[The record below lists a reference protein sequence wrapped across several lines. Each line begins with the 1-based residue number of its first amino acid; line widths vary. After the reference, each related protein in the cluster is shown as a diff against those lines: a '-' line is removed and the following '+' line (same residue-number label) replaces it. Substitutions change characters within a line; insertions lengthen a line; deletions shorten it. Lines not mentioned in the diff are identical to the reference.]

1 LEKSAIILC
10 DSSSKIFGE
19 DKGLVKLNGK
29 PLLNHVLDAV
39 KGLVEEIIVV
49 ANSQTQIELYK
60 KIASPK
66 VEFVIDNAEPKN
78 QLTNAL
84 KGFEASHGK
93 YALLLPFDAPFVS
106 RDVVSLLFEL
116 SIGKSATVPRYTS
129 CEAEPLQ
136 AVYDTSKALEV
147 TQIALTNN
155 EVNMATVVDK
165 MRGVRYIS
173 MLVFEQIDSEMKS
186 FFRINSPLDLKKAAT
201 MLKPQ
206 KSKDKKM

>member
-1 LEKSAIILC
+1 LERSAIILC
-10 DSSSKIFGE
+10 ERSSKSFGE

-29 PLLNHVLDAV
+29 PLLNYVIDAV
-39 KGLVEEIIVV
+39 KGLVEETIVV
-49 ANSQTQIELYK
+49 TSSQNQIELYS

-66 VEFVIDNAEPKN
+66 VEFVIDHAEPRN

-116 SIGKSATVPRYTS
+116 CIGKSATVPRYTS
-129 CEAEPLQ
+129 CEADPLQ
-136 AVYDTSKALEV
+136 AVYDVSKALEAS
-147 TQIALTNN
+147 QSALTNN

-173 MLVFEQIDSEMKS
+173 MLVFEQMDSEMKS
-186 FFRINSPLDLKKAAT
+186 FFRVNNPLDLKKAAT
-201 MLKPQ
+201 MLKPK
-206 KSKDKKM
+206 KS

>member
-1 LEKSAIILC
+1 LERSAIILC
-10 DSSSKIFGE
+10 DSSSKSFGE

-29 PLLNHVLDAV
+29 PLLNHVVDAV
-39 KGLVEEIIVV
+39 KSLVEETIVV
-49 ANSQTQIELYK
+49 ASSQNQIELYS

-66 VEFVIDNAEPKN
+66 VEFVIDHSEPKN

-93 YALLLPFDAPFVS
+93 YTLLLPFDAPFVS

-116 SIGKSATVPRYTS
+116 CIGKSATVPRYTS

-136 AVYDTSKALEV
+136 AVYDASKALEAS
-147 TQIALTNN
+147 QIALTNN

-173 MLVFEQIDSEMKS
+173 MLVFEQMDSEMKS
-186 FFRINSPLDLKKAAT
+186 FFRINNPTDLKKAAT
-201 MLKPQ
+201 MLKPK
-206 KSKDKKM
+206 KS

>member
-1 LEKSAIILC
+1 LERSAIILC
-10 DSSSKIFGE
+10 AESPKGFGE

-29 PLLNHVLDAV
+29 PLLNHVIDAV
-39 KGLVEEIIVV
+39 KSLVEETIVV
-49 ANSQTQIELYK
+49 TSSQTQIELYN

-66 VEFVIDNAEPKN
+66 VEFVIDHAEPKN

-84 KGFEASHGK
+84 KGFEASQGK

-136 AVYDTSKALEV
+136 AVYDTSKALEAA
-147 TQIALTNN
+147 QIALTNN

-186 FFRINSPLDLKKAAT
+186 FFRINNPLDLKKAAM
-201 MLKPQ
+201 MLKPK
-206 KSKDKKM
+206 KS